1 MSTEHINL
9 ESHPIADVG
18 YIASCRSALDS
29 DGALVLDGFFTIAAI
44 DEIVAASAPKEASA
58 FYADSTHNVYLTPP
72 DPEFADGHPRNRQI
86 VSSKGLIADDQIPSD
101 SPLRSVYD
109 DADFRSLL
117 CGVLGIPSI
126 HPYDD
131 NLSSVNVHFAS
142 AGRELGWHFDNS
154 SFAVTMLLQAPKEGG
169 RFEYVPDVRNAD
181 LDEMGFD
188 TVTRILDGTI
198 RPSVL
203 EFAPG
208 ALVLFR
214 GRNSMHRVTPSKG
227 PATRLL
233 AVFAYNSEPG
243 VRLSDSALT
252 TFFGRTS

>member
-18 YIASCRSALDS
+18 YIASCRRALDS

-58 FYADSTHNVYLTPP
+58 FYANSTHNVYLTPSDP
-72 DPEFADGHPRNRQI
+72 DVDDGHPRNRQV

-109 DADFRSLL
+109 DADFRSFV
-117 CGVLGIPSI
+117 CGVLGVPSI

-154 SFAVTMLLQAPKEGG
+154 AFAVTMLLQAPTGG
-169 RFEYVPDVRNAD
+169 AAFEYVPAVRDAEAGD
-181 LDEMGFD
+181 PAYDAVEQ
-188 TVTRILDGTI
+188 ILDGVT
-198 RPSVL
+198 PVKTL
-203 EFAPG
+203 DFDPG

-214 GRNSMHRVTPSKG
+214 GRDAMHRVTPTEG
-227 PATRLL
+227 DITRLL
-233 AVFAYNSEPG
+233 VVFAYNEKPG
-243 VRLSDSALT
+243 IKLSDSALM
-252 TFFGRTS
+252 TFYGRLS